1 MLRSLKPNS
10 FYKIFNPKSIA
21 TSGSNLLTLPRASSE
36 STNSFS
42 WICRIQTPTLNLI
55 VLIKDLTLNLL
66 LLLVLTVFIK
76 DLTLNLL
83 LLLVVTYWHYHVQ
96 APNPQTLSLLDLQ
109 NTNSHVCDFEIPF
122 KGFKSPPV
130 DLAATRF
137 HQHLIVDL
145 IPIDTCRVRRHKFS
159 QIS

>member
-21 TSGSNLLTLPRASSE
+21 TSSSNLLTLPRASSE

-55 VLIKDLTLNLL
+55 VFIKNLTLNLL

-83 LLLVVTYWHYHVQ
+83 LPPVVTYWHDHVQ
-96 APNPQTLSLLDLQ
+96 ALNSRTPSFLDLQ
-109 NTNSHVCDFEIPF
+109 HISIHACDFEIPF
-122 KGFKSPPV
+122 KGFKSRFV
-130 DLAATRF
+130 DL
-137 HQHLIVDL
+137 
-145 IPIDTCRVRRHKFS
+145 CS
-159 QIS
+159 N